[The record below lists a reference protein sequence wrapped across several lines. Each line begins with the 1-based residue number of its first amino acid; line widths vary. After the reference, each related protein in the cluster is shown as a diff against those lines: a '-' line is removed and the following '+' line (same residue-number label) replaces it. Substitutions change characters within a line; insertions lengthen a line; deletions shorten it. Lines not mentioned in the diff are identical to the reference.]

1 MSRESVLIAEDDRTT
16 RRILE
21 HLFESHPVLAERDF
35 RLLLAADGRE
45 ALHLFHRNSPV
56 LVIVDLFMPRVDGFQ
71 VCRAIRNTGEGAF
84 TPILVTSAVW
94 KQPDIL
100 EPLRQ
105 ECDVEFLEKPFQP
118 ENLAAMVIQMLDRS
132 SADSAPEPTSP
143 EQ

>member
-1 MSRESVLIAEDDRTT
+1 MSRDTVLIADDDRTT

-45 ALHLFHRNSPV
+45 ALHLFERSSPV

-71 VCRAIRNTGEGAF
+71 VCRTIRKTAAGAS

-94 KQPDIL
+94 KQPEVL
-100 EPLRQ
+100 ETLRQ
-105 ECDVEFLEKPFQP
+105 ECAVQFLEKPFRVDH
-118 ENLAAMVIQMLDRS
+118 LAELVIQMLGDAER
-132 SADSAPEPTSP
+132 DDTSESP
-143 EQ
+143 